1 MKHLI
6 RLAVASALFIGVP
19 AVAHAQ
25 QQLQLQINDGH
36 VTLHAENVPVRQI
49 LAEWARVGGTTI
61 INAERVSSPPVT
73 LDLRNVPERQ
83 ALDTLLRGTAGYVLG
98 ARSEALPGFSSIDRV
113 IILASSNVAP
123 PAPAPAFTNGPATR
137 IPLPQPLPLPQPPQI
152 DPNDPEENPVV
163 DVPQPRAVPRPFL
176 RRPQQP
182 LPEPLAVDEPSVTEP
197 DAGDAPPQEEP
208 QGAVAPNAGNP
219 FGVPRGTSATPGT
232 IMPVPQPQG
241 PRPPRIQDPD

>member
-6 RLAVASALFIGVP
+6 RLAFTGAFFIGVP
-19 AVAHAQ
+19 AAAQAQ
-25 QQLQLQINDGH
+25 QALQLQINDGH
-36 VTLHAENVPVRQI
+36 VTLHAQNVPIRQI
-49 LAEWARVGGTTI
+49 LDEWARVGGTTI
-61 INAERVSSPPVT
+61 INAERLVAPPVT

-83 ALDTLLRGTAGYVLG
+83 AMDTLLRGTAGYVLG
-98 ARSEALPGFSSIDRV
+98 ARPEALPGFSSIDRV
-113 IILASSNVAP
+113 IILASSNVPP

-137 IPLPQPLPLPQPPQI
+137 IPVQQPLQPPQI

-176 RRPQQP
+176 RRPQR

-208 QGAVAPNAGNP
+208 QGSVAPTATNP

-232 IMPVPQPQG
+232 ITPVPQPQG
-241 PRPPRIQDPD
+241 GRPPRIQDPD